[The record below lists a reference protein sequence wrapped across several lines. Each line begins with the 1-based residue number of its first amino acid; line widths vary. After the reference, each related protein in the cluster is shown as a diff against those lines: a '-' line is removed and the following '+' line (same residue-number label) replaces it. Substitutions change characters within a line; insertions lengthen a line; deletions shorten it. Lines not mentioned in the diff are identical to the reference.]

1 MKLNNMIKRVLHAMA
16 MPLLLGSA
24 VAGLSSC
31 EAEYKTYDGPN
42 YIMFSDSMYIFPVQ
56 NSEDYF
62 EIPISATR
70 ACNYDRTLAVEVIDK
85 NSNAIE
91 GFHYELESN
100 TVTIKAGELATSVR
114 VKGRHE
120 NIEISDSLGFNIRLV
135 TEEDTHWDLYGIDT
149 KVLLQKAC
157 KFDIN
162 TFTGYALISFSTY
175 MMDYMPTTAMRLIQV
190 EKDTTQENTII
201 MKDYFYDG
209 YDVKLRL
216 ESDDILNP
224 IVRMDE
230 QIFAETGEA
239 FGTIYGDGYIHMY
252 EPSGYVSY
260 YSSCEKFI
268 LHYMTLYVPGV
279 GTVGTYVN
287 AIEFVTDDEAEKL
300 KREGY

>member
-1 MKLNNMIKRVLHAMA
+1 MIKNVLRAMA
-16 MPLLLGSA
+16 MPLLLCSA

-31 EAEYKTYDGPN
+31 DAEYQTYEGPN

-56 NSEDYF
+56 NSKDYF
-62 EIPISATR
+62 DIPVSATR
-70 ACNYDRTLAVEVIDK
+70 ACGYDRTLAVEIIDK

-100 TVTIKAGELATSVR
+100 TVTIKAGELATKVR
-114 VKGRHE
+114 VKGSHE
-120 NIEISDSLGFNIRLV
+120 NIAVSDSLCFSLRLV
-135 TEEDTHWDLYGIDT
+135 TEKDTQWDLYGIDAT
-149 KVLLQKAC
+149 VQLQKAC
-157 KFDIN
+157 TFDIN

-175 MMDYMPTTAMRLIQV
+175 MMDYMPATAMRLIQV
-190 EKDTTQENTII
+190 EKDTTKENTII

-216 ESDDILNP
+216 EADDILNP
-224 IVRMDE
+224 IIRMDE

-239 FGTIYGDGYIHMY
+239 FGTIYGEGYIHMY

-279 GTVGTYVN
+279 GTVGTYVS
-287 AIEFVTDDEAEKL
+287 AIEFVSDDEAERL